1 MKKFKQVEATRKQY
15 HKDPNVNSVHRSSL
29 MVPELDGSIAEI
41 SFLNHF
47 LIKRNHKKIACV
59 ITPINM
65 DGKKI
70 ESKLYHIDEPK
81 VYTFT
86 LTGIADE
93 PVSNY
98 IVEFFSVD
106 NLFIPFP
113 AVMINHRNEK
123 FLNQVHSFNRVLNDI
138 FENDDIN
145 SNQVMESSVDLI
157 VNKNIDTRLLFT
169 AGPVDC
175 NSSLE
180 IDITN
185 SQQKYQAV
193 KQLQIPR
200 FGSKLISIKDTFKE
214 LPDDA
219 RGIIKAKQPDQLL
232 FYGRLLV
239 GQWLQDEVFS
249 ANHSYYDSSTVEEY
263 WDDNRP
269 SERQYPF
276 FSDLDNKIR
285 IYPIMSPSELQVF
298 IYANSNNGEQLLQ
311 DTSIGRLTSPGNEF
325 VDINVNSILEKSG
338 IDKNIISS
346 YGVKVITVNSSKMPT
361 RVGHQLV
368 LGAGELESSINVVL
382 QNPNKFIPEGR
393 KSLKWGQIV
402 VGGGFESFVGLTA
415 DSKENTDVDNHQVNL
430 TFYDETG
437 KIKERKFKILNGTSF
452 KFLAEQELKDVK
464 DFSDVKQ
471 PNYVWCTA
479 ESDKHGL
486 NFYTCAQNKQ
496 TNHCSGDHG
505 F

>member
-1 MKKFKQVEATRKQY
+1 
-15 HKDPNVNSVHRSSL
+15 
-29 MVPELDGSIAEI
+29 
-41 SFLNHF
+41 
-47 LIKRNHKKIACV
+47 
-59 ITPINM
+59 
-65 DGKKI
+65 
-70 ESKLYHIDEPK
+70 
-81 VYTFT
+81 
-86 LTGIADE
+86 
-93 PVSNY
+93 
-98 IVEFFSVD
+98 
-106 NLFIPFP
+106 
-113 AVMINHRNEK
+113 MINHRNEK

-175 NSSLE
+175 NGSLE
-180 IDITN
+180 IDIMN

-338 IDKNIISS
+338 IDKNIIFLIWCKS
-346 YGVKVITVNSSKMPT
+346 YNS
-361 RVGHQLV
+361 
-368 LGAGELESSINVVL
+368 
-382 QNPNKFIPEGR
+382 
-393 KSLKWGQIV
+393 
-402 VGGGFESFVGLTA
+402 
-415 DSKENTDVDNHQVNL
+415 
-430 TFYDETG
+430 
-437 KIKERKFKILNGTSF
+437 
-452 KFLAEQELKDVK
+452 
-464 DFSDVKQ
+464 
-471 PNYVWCTA
+471 
-479 ESDKHGL
+479 
-486 NFYTCAQNKQ
+486 
-496 TNHCSGDHG
+496 
-505 F
+505 